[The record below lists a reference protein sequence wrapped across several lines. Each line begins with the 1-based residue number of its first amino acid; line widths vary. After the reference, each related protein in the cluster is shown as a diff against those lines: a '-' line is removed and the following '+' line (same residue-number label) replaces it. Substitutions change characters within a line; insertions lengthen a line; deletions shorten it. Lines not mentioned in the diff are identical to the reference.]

1 MNAIEIPERQDVH
14 DTEIVVP
21 LNLIS
26 PFSPLDDATGL
37 YAQEVFNVLLDH
49 EIRYFERDGK
59 RCSIAFVEI
68 DFARASGMPRP
79 QSEAMVIGKIAE
91 IIRSSIR
98 QVDFGARYSYNKFI
112 LAFTNSDGE
121 DAHVALRR
129 ILSQIEMVFEGNPP
143 INIGTATCPENG
155 THRGILVQRAIDA
168 LQASQARGRN
178 KIIAFDPMNRMW
190 LNNRPKVL
198 IVDDIEMNIKI
209 IEAILRPQNYEI
221 FRAVNGRQALDIME
235 FNEIDMVLLDIMMP
249 EMNGYEVCRRIKSR
263 QSTCI
268 TPVIMVT
275 ALDDSESK
283 IKGIEVGADDFITKP
298 PNRNELVTRTKSLI
312 KLKTLYKDFTNI
324 ESVLF
329 SLARTVE
336 AKNPYT
342 NGHTSR
348 VASLSVAI
356 GTRMNLEPEK
366 IEALRFGGILHDIGK
381 IGISNQILNKN
392 GSLDER
398 EWKEIK
404 SHPETG
410 FRICYPLRKRLRH
423 AMDVIRHHHEKLDG
437 SGYPDGLS
445 GDEIS
450 TVARIISAA
459 DIYDA
464 LITDR
469 PYRARMDVETAV
481 AILRK
486 EVQENKLDRT
496 VVEELLY
503 ITGY

>member
-1 MNAIEIPERQDVH
+1 MNLAIPVMNM
-14 DTEIVVP
+14 P
-21 LNLIS
+21 N
-26 PFSPLDDATGL
+26 FSSVDETSGL
-37 YAQEVFNVLLDH
+37 YTHEIFEVLLDH

-59 RCSIAFVEI
+59 RCSIAFIDI
-68 DFARASGMPRP
+68 DFGRASHGEI
-79 QSEAMVIGKIAE
+79 QTVGEAAVIRKVAD
-91 IIRSSIR
+91 IIKTNIR
-98 QVDFGARYSYNKFI
+98 QVDFGARYSYDKFVM
-112 LAFTNSDGE
+112 AFVNSDGE
-121 DAHVALRR
+121 DAYNALRR
-129 ILSQIEMVFEGNPP
+129 ILGHIERVFDGNLP

-155 THRGILVQRAIDA
+155 TNRNILVQRAFNA
-168 LQASQARGRN
+168 LHASKKEGKN
-178 KIIAFDPMNRMW
+178 KTITFDPMNRMW
-190 LNNRPKVL
+190 LNSRPRIL

-209 IEAILRPQNYEI
+209 IEAILRPHNYEI
-221 FRAVNGRQALDIME
+221 FKALRGREALDIMDH
-235 FNEIDMVLLDIMMP
+235 NDIDLVLLDIMMP

-263 QSTCI
+263 QSTCT
-268 TPVIMVT
+268 TPVIMVS
-275 ALDDSESK
+275 ALDDAESK
-283 IKGIEVGADDFITKP
+283 IKGIEAGADDFISKP
-298 PNRNELVTRTKSLI
+298 PSKNELTTRTKSLI
-312 KLKTLYKDFTNI
+312 KLRTLYKDFTNI

-366 IEALRFGGILHDIGK
+366 IEALRFGGVLHDIGK

-392 GSLDER
+392 GPLDGQ

-410 FRICYPLRKRLRH
+410 FRICYPLRQRLRH

-437 SGYPDGLS
+437 SGYPDGLA
-445 GDEIS
+445 GNDIS

-469 PYRARMDVETAV
+469 PYRTRMAVDTAV
-481 AILRK
+481 AILK
-486 EVQENKLDRT
+486 QEVRDNKLDKN

-503 ITGY
+503 ITGAER

>member
-1 MNAIEIPERQDVH
+1 MDLAIPLH
-14 DTEIVVP
+14 IVP
-21 LNLIS
+21 
-26 PFSPLDDATGL
+26 PFSPIDDSTGL
-37 YAQEVFNVLLDH
+37 YAHEVFNVLLDH

-59 RCSIAFVEI
+59 RCSIAFIDI
-68 DFARASGMPRP
+68 DFSEAFRVLRQ
-79 QSEAMVIGKIAE
+79 QSEAAVIRKIGD
-91 IIRSSIR
+91 ILRSGIR
-98 QVDFGARYSYNKFI
+98 QVDFGARYSYNKFV
-112 LAFTNSDGE
+112 LAFVNSDGE

-129 ILSQIEMVFEGNPP
+129 ILGRIDEVFEGNPP

-155 THRGILVQRAIDA
+155 TTRAILVQRAIDA
-168 LQASQARGRN
+168 LHSSRGEGQNR
-178 KIIAFDPMNRMW
+178 IIAFDPMNRMW

-209 IEAILRPQNYEI
+209 LEAMLRPNNYEI
-221 FRAVNGRQALDIME
+221 YRAVNGKEALGIME

-249 EMNGYEVCRRIKSR
+249 GMNGYEVCRRIKNR
-263 QSTCI
+263 QSTAI

-298 PNRNELVTRTKSLI
+298 PNRNELITRTRSLI

-329 SLARTVE
+329 SLARAVE

-366 IEALRFGGILHDIGK
+366 IEALRFGGVLHDIGK
-381 IGISNQILNKN
+381 IGISNQILNKS
-392 GSLDER
+392 GSLDDR
-398 EWKEIK
+398 EWQEIK

-437 SGYPDGLS
+437 SGYPDGLA

-450 TVARIISAA
+450 TVARITAAA

-469 PYRARMDVETAV
+469 PYRPRMDAETAV
-481 AILRK
+481 AILKK
-486 EVQENKLDRT
+486 EVLDAKLDKN
-496 VVEELLY
+496 VVEELQY

>member
-14 DTEIVVP
+14 DTEFVVP
-21 LNLIS
+21 MNLVS
-26 PFSPLDDATGL
+26 PFSPIDDATGL

-68 DFARASGMPRP
+68 DFARASRMARKL
-79 QSEAMVIGKIAE
+79 SEAVVIGKVAE

-98 QVDFGARYSYNKFI
+98 QVDFGARYSYNKFV

-129 ILSQIEMVFEGNPP
+129 ILSRIEMVFDGNPP

-168 LQASQARGRN
+168 LQASHVEGQN
-178 KIIAFDPMNRMW
+178 KIIAFDRMNRMW
-190 LNNRPKVL
+190 LNSRPKVL

-209 IEAILRPQNYEI
+209 IEAILKPQNYEI

-392 GSLDER
+392 GSLDDR
-398 EWKEIK
+398 EWREIK

-450 TVARIISAA
+450 TVARIASAA

-469 PYRARMDVETAV
+469 PYRPRMDVETAV
-481 AILRK
+481 AILKK
-486 EVQENKLDRT
+486 EVRENKLDRA